1 MDYKDDA
8 IQAHAWM
15 ISAADASE
23 GERSVAALQS
33 IAASLIH
40 LTAILTPKPEHPRI
54 CPLCHGTGLQETEVG
69 RVPCRCPLG
78 ANYQ

>member
-1 MDYKDDA
+1 MDYKEEAVGLYDRSLRVDIDDA
-8 IQAHAWM
+8 A
-15 ISAADASE
+15 
-23 GERSVAALQS
+23 RLNYALQS

-40 LTAILTPKPEHPRI
+40 LTAILTPKPEPPRA

-69 RVPCRCPLG
+69 HVPCRCPLG